1 MNPYPLLADAAPLAA
16 EPGLLDATE
25 ATPGFLQVLKES
37 FYTDFIVDDRW
48 KYLANGFLTTLEITF
63 GALAVGLVLGFL
75 IAIIR
80 ATYDKTGRWKIANA
94 LCQLYLTIIRGTPA
108 VLQLLIIYFV
118 VFASGDIPKLIVA
131 ILAFGI
137 NSGAYTA
144 EIFRAGIMSIP
155 RGQFEAASSLGLNYR
170 QTMISIIMPQAFKTV
185 LPALVNEFITLLKET
200 SIAGYI
206 AMEDLTKGGDI
217 IRSITYDPYLPLLAV
232 AAIYLICVCL
242 ISYSVGKLEKYLKR
256 NE

>member
-1 MNPYPLLADAAPLAA
+1 MNPYLLLADAAVIAA
-16 EPGLLDATE
+16 DPGIVEATE
-25 ATPGFLQVLKES
+25 AGPGFFQRLKDS
-37 FYTDFIVDDRW
+37 FHTDFIVDDRW

-63 GALAVGLVLGFL
+63 GALVVGLILGFL
-75 IAIIR
+75 VAIVR
-80 ATYDKTGRWKIANA
+80 ATYDKTGRWKAANFLA
-94 LCQLYLTIIRGTPA
+94 QTYLTLIRGTPA

-118 VFASGDIPKLIVA
+118 VFASVDIPKLIVA

-155 RGQFEAASSLGLNYR
+155 RGQFEASASLGLNYR

-232 AAIYLICVCL
+232 ATIYLICVCL
-242 ISYSVGKLEKYLKR
+242 ISYGVGKLEKYLKR